1 MGVSIT
7 EPFAVS
13 HVEANTNLSLVDLV
27 TVTFNM
33 ADTWGFLIL
42 SCPHVQYS
50 VNCIRGL
57 ALSTV
62 KGKEPSFTAPVAV
75 LDPEVTIPVDMEDG
89 MTELLLENTILKK
102 KTIDESK

>member
-7 EPFAVS
+7 VPFAVS
-13 HVEANTNLSLVDLV
+13 HIEANTNLSLVDLV

-33 ADTWGFLIL
+33 AGTVDVMSFAF
-42 SCPHVQYS
+42 PHVQYP
-50 VNCIRGL
+50 VNGVRGL

-62 KGKEPSFTAPVAV
+62 EGKEPSFTAVVAV
-75 LDPEVTIPVDMEDG
+75 VDSEGTIPVDMEDG